1 MAKTAVVY
9 WSGTGNTEEMA
20 NLLADALKNQGAD
33 VDVFTAADFGAD
45 QADAYDAL
53 ALGCSAWGSEEL
65 EGTEFLPMYEEVEPK
80 LSGKKV
86 ALFGSFGDGDG
97 IYQED
102 WQQRA
107 EDAGIHVVGRVAALD
122 APDDEAAE
130 ALADLAA
137 KLLA

>member
-20 NLLADALKNQGAD
+20 NLLANDLKQQGAE
-33 VDVFTAADFGAD
+33 VEVFPAADFNAD
-45 QADAYDAL
+45 LVDGFDAF

-65 EGTEFLPMYEEVEPK
+65 EGTEFLPMYEEVEPQ

-86 ALFGSFGDGDG
+86 ALFGSYGHGDGA
-97 IYQED
+97 YQED
-102 WQQRA
+102 WQERA
-107 EDAGIHVVGRVAALD
+107 EGAGLDVVGRVAALD
-122 APDDEAAE
+122 APDAE
-130 ALADLAA
+130 AEEALVDLAA